1 MLTVDVLI
9 ETTGSV
15 GVGARVQTGGCGDNY
30 AAGGYFFDISEAGM
44 FLSSDSSLSSSSTSS
59 SSTYILVGDWKL
71 YKAASV
77 IKLGTTTFSS
87 NKFYTIGLT
96 ANGTSICVTIDKAL
110 IACMTDATYTYGF
123 ASIGSGWNCI

>member
-44 FLSSDSSLSSSSTSS
+44 FLSSYSSLSSS
-59 SSTYILVGDWKL
+59 TYFLVGDWKL